1 MSVKTAV
8 KATNEAII
16 NKVRANASL
25 GYQERIPVV
34 TRANLARTFEQLQN
48 YEPLWN
54 EFVSVLINRIGLT
67 LFNTN
72 SFTNK
77 LRPLKSGAMNY
88 GGVMQEMGANLL
100 KGEAYD
106 PNATNVF
113 DAPKPDVEVNY
124 HVINRRDV
132 YPMRL
137 NEDLLSEAFLN
148 DGQLQAFMN
157 AMLALP
163 QQSDEWDE
171 YLIMRGLLKKY
182 NDIDGFA
189 NYQVPDLAAS
199 SDPEGDGK
207 KITEMVRQVY
217 LQTKDFYNKAYNA
230 AGMDVTSGELI
241 LLGTPKF
248 FARLD
253 VNVLASAYHMD
264 KADFFADRTIVVDDF
279 EIPGAQCML
288 LDQDF
293 YKVMDTKLKTT
304 TIYNPRADEWVY
316 YLHHQGIYSAS
327 RMRNAIMFS
336 TAADNVRIGTPAT
349 VSSVAA
355 ALATPVAG
363 NKVLEPGAQIPLA
376 ATVEYSD
383 STTDNAAF
391 WVLTA
396 SGETAPD
403 GAATTKPNVILPDTG
418 TFVDRMGVLHIA
430 EGAKYTSLTA
440 TAYAA
445 ADPTKLA
452 NLDLAPV
459 DAAAQANE
467 EAK

>member
-34 TRANLARTFEQLQN
+34 TRANLARTLEQLQN

-67 LFNTN
+67 LFNAN

-88 GGVMQEMGANLL
+88 GGVMQEIGANLL

-163 QQSDEWDE
+163 
-171 YLIMRGLLKKY
+171 
-182 NDIDGFA
+182 
-189 NYQVPDLAAS
+189 
-199 SDPEGDGK
+199 
-207 KITEMVRQVY
+207 
-217 LQTKDFYNKAYNA
+217 
-230 AGMDVTSGELI
+230 TSG
-241 LLGTPKF
+241 T
-248 FARLD
+248 
-253 VNVLASAYHMD
+253 N
-264 KADFFADRTIVVDDF
+264 T
-279 EIPGAQCML
+279 
-288 LDQDF
+288 
-293 YKVMDTKLKTT
+293 
-304 TIYNPRADEWVY
+304 
-316 YLHHQGIYSAS
+316 
-327 RMRNAIMFS
+327 
-336 TAADNVRIGTPAT
+336 
-349 VSSVAA
+349 
-355 ALATPVAG
+355 
-363 NKVLEPGAQIPLA
+363 
-376 ATVEYSD
+376 
-383 STTDNAAF
+383 
-391 WVLTA
+391 
-396 SGETAPD
+396 
-403 GAATTKPNVILPDTG
+403 
-418 TFVDRMGVLHIA
+418 
-430 EGAKYTSLTA
+430 
-440 TAYAA
+440 
-445 ADPTKLA
+445 
-452 NLDLAPV
+452 
-459 DAAAQANE
+459 
-467 EAK
+467 

>member
-1 MSVKTAV
+1 MAVKTAV

-34 TRANLARTFEQLQN
+34 TRANLARTFEQLHN
-48 YEPLWN
+48 YEPMWN
-54 EFVSVLINRIGLT
+54 EFISVLINRIGLT

-124 HVINRRDV
+124 HVKNRRDM

-148 DGQLQAFMN
+148 DGQLQAFIN

-189 NYQVPDLAAS
+189 NYQVPDLATS
-199 SDPEGDGK
+199 TDPEGDGK

-230 AGMDVTSGELI
+230 AGMDVTSSELI

-264 KADFFADRTIVVDDF
+264 KADFFADRTIIVDDF

-293 YKVMDTKLKTT
+293 YKVTDTKLKTT

-316 YLHHQGIYSAS
+316 YLHHQGVYSAS

-336 TAADNVRIGTPAT
+336 TAADNIQIGTPAK

-355 ALATPVAG
+355 ALATPVTD

-376 ATVEYSD
+376 ATVTYSD
-383 STTDNAAF
+383 NTTDNAAF

-403 GAATTKPNVILPDTG
+403 GTTTTKPNVILPDTG

-430 EGAKYTSLTA
+430 EGATYTSLTA

-452 NLDLAPV
+452 NLVLAPV
-459 DAAAQANE
+459 DAAASANE
-467 EAK
+467 EVK